1 MRTGL
6 KPVLLI
12 GAGHMG
18 GALVAGWRRAGALK
32 AADLIIRDP
41 YPGDEAKAAAAWGA
55 TLNGPDAGLAKAN
68 TVILAVK
75 PQTWRATAE
84 ATAPLLAHDATIIS
98 ICAGVMAEDL
108 AHAFGGRS
116 IARVMPTTAAAI
128 GRGAASVW
136 AADVATRAVA
146 RALFEPLGA
155 VVDLADESLMHAATG
170 ASGSAPAYFYALV
183 EALQSAGEAAGLEP
197 RAARD
202 LARATLIGAAALME
216 TSGED
221 AATLR
226 GQVTSP
232 NGTTQAALDVLI
244 GADGLGPLMRRT
256 VAAAAARSR
265 DLSG

>member
-1 MRTGL
+1 MRAGT
-6 KPVLLI
+6 KPILLI

-18 GALVAGWRRAGALK
+18 GALIAGWRRAGAL
-32 AADLIIRDP
+32 APDELIIRDP
-41 YPGDEAKAAAAWGA
+41 YPGVEASAAAEWGA
-55 TLNGPDAGLAKAN
+55 ALNGPDADLARAN

-84 ATAPLLAHDATIIS
+84 MTAPLLASDATIIS

-108 AHAFGGRS
+108 SRSFGGRP

-136 AADVATRAVA
+136 AADAAARAVA
-146 RALFEPLGA
+146 RAVFEPLGA
-155 VVDLADESLMHAATG
+155 VVDLADESLMHAATA
-170 ASGSAPAYFYALV
+170 ASGSGPAYFYALV
-183 EALQSAGEAAGLEP
+183 EALQSAGEVAGLEP

-202 LARATLIGAAALME
+202 LARATLIGAAVLME

-232 NGTTQAALDVLI
+232 NGTTQAALDVLL
-244 GADGLGPLMRRT
+244 GAEGLGLLMRRT

-265 DLSG
+265 ELGG

>member
-1 MRTGL
+1 M

-18 GALVAGWRRAGALK
+18 GALVAGWRRAGALEP
-32 AADLIIRDP
+32 ADLIIRDP
-41 YPGDEAKAAAAWGA
+41 YPGAEAKAAADWGA
-55 TLNGPDAGLAKAN
+55 ALNGPDADLAKAS

-84 ATAPLLAHDATIIS
+84 ATAPLLAPDATIIS
-98 ICAGVMAEDL
+98 ICAGVTSHDL
-108 AHAFGGRS
+108 AQGFPGRS
-116 IARVMPTTAAAI
+116 IARIMPTTAAAI

-136 AADVATRAVA
+136 SADIAARAVA

-155 VVDLADESLMHAATG
+155 VVDLADEGLMHAATG

-197 RAARD
+197 EAARA

-216 TSGED
+216 ASGED
-221 AATLR
+221 AAVLR

-232 NGTTQAALDVLI
+232 NGTTQAALDVLM
-244 GADGLGPLMRRT
+244 GADGLGPLMTRT

-265 DLSG
+265 ELGG